1 MAFEVSIFNSIAEI
15 GESEWDSLSIGQPFQ
30 SYKWHRFGEVIVDSR
45 PSYVILSEGGHPVAR
60 VSFWRVSNEPL
71 ARGFMSPILRRWPLL
86 ICRSPLSNVSGLV
99 LTNPMRASK
108 RVFEE
113 IIRIGR
119 ILKRR
124 ENCLALIFDCVD
136 AATAHAI
143 PHTVSYSFGDPGTK
157 MEIQANSFDQYAAG
171 LPKKERSDIRRD
183 LRIIEEQG
191 ISVTRHSVVDDLDEA
206 EGLYRMVELRK
217 GPAHNPWM
225 RSMLENIKMANGTW
239 LAARIDGKLIGCV
252 ATYEDQTTGGQ
263 LLTHMGLRSTTKYA
277 YFALL
282 YESIRLGLE
291 HGLSQFYWGSG
302 SYAVKKR
309 LGFSIFENDSLA
321 ITI

>member
-1 MAFEVSIFNSIAEI
+1 
-15 GESEWDSLSIGQPFQ
+15 
-30 SYKWHRFGEVIVDSR
+30 
-45 PSYVILSEGGHPVAR
+45 
-60 VSFWRVSNEPL
+60 
-71 ARGFMSPILRRWPLL
+71 
-86 ICRSPLSNVSGLV
+86 
-99 LTNPMRASK
+99 
-108 RVFEE
+108 
-113 IIRIGR
+113 
-119 ILKRR
+119 
-124 ENCLALIFDCVD
+124 
-136 AATAHAI
+136 
-143 PHTVSYSFGDPGTK
+143 
-157 MEIQANSFDQYAAG
+157 MEIRANSFDQYAAG

-183 LRIIEEQG
+183 LRIIEEQD
-191 ISVTRHSVVDDLDEA
+191 ISVARHSVVDDLDEA